1 MTTQSSNNNRAKI
14 LIGLLV
20 VLLVSLAGYTYTLIQ
35 QNKETVL
42 FLEADKAEV
51 QKELE
56 AIVVSYNEI
65 LQDNKLKDKE
75 LIAARDRIVV
85 LLDSVKNYK
94 ANLSIINRYKAQV
107 RALKNERTQLFKRAD
122 SLLIVTQR
130 LAIEKDSTTA
140 VLNKTIKVVDSVTT
154 ANTQLFNS
162 LEKGA
167 LIGISNLDA
176 TAIIVRKG
184 GKIKETKRASRADKI
199 RVCYTIAPNTLAQA
213 GDRVLYV
220 QVINPDNNII
230 GDKSNITFG
239 QDLLTYSKSE
249 SVFYENQALDVC
261 AIVGSTGQDVLKGL
275 YTINIF
281 DAQRQIGSTTL
292 MLK

>member
-65 LQDNKLKDKE
+65 LQDNELKDNE

-107 RALKNERTQLFKRAD
+107 RGLKNERTQLFKRAD

-167 LIGISNLDA
+167 LIGITNLDA

-230 GDKSNITFG
+230 GDKSSITFG

-261 AIVGSTGQDVLKGL
+261 AIIGTTGQDVLKGL

>member
-56 AIVVSYNEI
+56 ALVVSYNEI
-65 LQDNKLKDKE
+65 LQDNELKDKD
-75 LIAARDRIVV
+75 LIAARDRIIV
-85 LLDSVKNYK
+85 LLDSVKDYK
-94 ANLSIINRYKAQV
+94 ANLSIITRYKAQV
-107 RALKNERTQLFKRAD
+107 RALKNERAQLFKRAD
-122 SLLIVTQR
+122 SLLVVTQR

-140 VLNKTIKVVDSVTT
+140 VLIKTIKVVDSVTT

-184 GKIKETKRASRADKI
+184 GKIKETKRANRADKI

>member
-1 MTTQSSNNNRAKI
+1 MTTQSNNNNRAKI

-56 AIVVSYNEI
+56 ALVVSYNEI
-65 LQDNKLKDKE
+65 LQDNKLKDKD
-75 LIAARDRIVV
+75 LIAARDRIIV
-85 LLDSVKNYK
+85 LLDSVKDYK
-94 ANLSIINRYKAQV
+94 ANLSIITRYKAQV
-107 RALKNERTQLFKRAD
+107 RGLKNERAQLFKRAD
-122 SLLIVTQR
+122 SLLVVTQR

-140 VLNKTIKVVDSVTT
+140 VLIKTIKVVDSVTT

-184 GKIKETKRASRADKI
+184 GKIKETKRATRADKI

-261 AIVGSTGQDVLKGL
+261 AIVGTTGQDVLKGL

>member
-1 MTTQSSNNNRAKI
+1 MKTHSNNNNRAKI

-65 LQDNKLKDKE
+65 LQDNELKDKE

-94 ANLSIINRYKAQV
+94 ANLSIITRYKAQV
-107 RALKNERTQLFKRAD
+107 RALKNERAQLFKRAD
-122 SLLIVTQR
+122 SLLVVTQR

-220 QVINPDNNII
+220 QVINPENNII

-249 SVFYENQALDVC
+249 SVFYENKALDVC
-261 AIVGSTGQDVLKGL
+261 AIVGTKGQDVLKGL

>member
-56 AIVVSYNEI
+56 ALVVSYNEI
-65 LQDNKLKDKE
+65 LQDNELKDKD
-75 LIAARDRIVV
+75 LIAARDRIIV
-85 LLDSVKNYK
+85 LLDSVKDYK
-94 ANLSIINRYKAQV
+94 ANLSIITRYKAQV
-107 RALKNERTQLFKRAD
+107 RGLKNERTQLFKRAD
-122 SLLIVTQR
+122 SLLVVTQR

-140 VLNKTIKVVDSVTT
+140 VLVKTIKVVDSVTT

-239 QDLLTYSKSE
+239 QDLLTYSKSA

-261 AIVGSTGQDVLKGL
+261 AIVGVTGQDVLKGF

>member
-65 LQDNKLKDKE
+65 LQDNELKDKE

-107 RALKNERTQLFKRAD
+107 RALKNERTQLFIRAD

-167 LIGISNLDA
+167 LIGITNLDA

-184 GKIKETKRASRADKI
+184 GKIKQTKRASRADKI

-261 AIVGSTGQDVLKGL
+261 AIIGTTGQDVLKGL

>member
-1 MTTQSSNNNRAKI
+1 MTTQSNNNNRAKI

-56 AIVVSYNEI
+56 ALVVSYNEI
-65 LQDNKLKDKE
+65 LQDNKLKDKD
-75 LIAARDRIVV
+75 LIAARDRIIV
-85 LLDSVKNYK
+85 LLDSVKDYK
-94 ANLSIINRYKAQV
+94 ANLSIITRYKAQV
-107 RALKNERTQLFKRAD
+107 RALKNERAQLFKRAD
-122 SLLIVTQR
+122 SLLVVTQR

-184 GKIKETKRASRADKI
+184 GKIKQTKRASRADKI

-220 QVINPDNNII
+220 QVINPENNII

-249 SVFYENQALDVC
+249 SVFYENKALDVC
-261 AIVGSTGQDVLKGL
+261 AIVGTKGQDVLKGL

>member
-1 MTTQSSNNNRAKI
+1 MTTQSNNNNRAKI

-75 LIAARDRIVV
+75 LIAARDRIIV
-85 LLDSVKNYK
+85 LLDSVKDYK
-94 ANLSIINRYKAQV
+94 ANLSIITRYKAQV
-107 RALKNERTQLFKRAD
+107 RALKNERAQLFKRAD
-122 SLLIVTQR
+122 SLLVVTQR

-167 LIGISNLDA
+167 LIGITNLDV

-184 GKIKETKRASRADKI
+184 GKIKQTKRASRADKI

-261 AIVGSTGQDVLKGL
+261 AIVGTKGQDVLKGL

>member
-1 MTTQSSNNNRAKI
+1 MTTQSNNNNRAKI

-56 AIVVSYNEI
+56 ALVVSYNEI
-65 LQDNKLKDKE
+65 LQDNELKDNE

-107 RALKNERTQLFKRAD
+107 RGLKNERTQLFKRAD
-122 SLLIVTQR
+122 SLLVVTQR

-140 VLNKTIKVVDSVTT
+140 VLIKTIKVVDSVTT

-261 AIVGSTGQDVLKGL
+261 AIVGTTGQDVLKGL

>member
-35 QNKETVL
+35 QNKETVF

-56 AIVVSYNEI
+56 ALVVSYNEI
-65 LQDNKLKDKE
+65 LQDNKLKDKD
-75 LIAARDRIVV
+75 LIAARDRVIV
-85 LLDSVKNYK
+85 LLDSVKDYK
-94 ANLSIINRYKAQV
+94 ANLSIITRYKAQV
-107 RALKNERTQLFKRAD
+107 RGLKNERAQLFKRAD
-122 SLLIVTQR
+122 SLLVVTQR

-140 VLNKTIKVVDSVTT
+140 VLIKTIKVVDSVTT
-154 ANTQLFNS
+154 ANTQLFKS

>member
-65 LQDNKLKDKE
+65 LQDNELKDKD

-94 ANLSIINRYKAQV
+94 ANLSIITRYKAQV
-107 RALKNERTQLFKRAD
+107 RGLKNERTQLFKRAD

-167 LIGISNLDA
+167 LIGITNLDA

-184 GKIKETKRASRADKI
+184 GKIKQTKRASRADKI

>member
-42 FLEADKAEV
+42 FLEADKAQV

-56 AIVVSYNEI
+56 ALVVSYNEI
-65 LQDNKLKDKE
+65 LQDNKLKDKD
-75 LIAARDRIVV
+75 LIAARDRVIV

-94 ANLSIINRYKAQV
+94 ANLSIITRYKAQV
-107 RALKNERTQLFKRAD
+107 RGLKNERAQLFKRAD
-122 SLLIVTQR
+122 SLLVVTQR

-140 VLNKTIKVVDSVTT
+140 VLIKTIKVVDSVTT

-220 QVINPDNNII
+220 QVINPENNII

-261 AIVGSTGQDVLKGL
+261 AIIGTTGQDVLKGL

>member
-65 LQDNKLKDKE
+65 LQDNKLKDKD
-75 LIAARDRIVV
+75 LIAARDRIIV
-85 LLDSVKNYK
+85 LLDSVKDYK
-94 ANLSIINRYKAQV
+94 ANLSIITRYKAQV
-107 RALKNERTQLFKRAD
+107 RALKNERAQLFKRAD
-122 SLLIVTQR
+122 SLLVVTQR

-140 VLNKTIKVVDSVTT
+140 VLIKTIKVVDSVTT

-220 QVINPDNNII
+220 QVINPENNII

-261 AIVGSTGQDVLKGL
+261 AIVGTTGQDVLKGL

>member
-1 MTTQSSNNNRAKI
+1 MTTQSSNNNRANI

-56 AIVVSYNEI
+56 ALVVSYNEI
-65 LQDNKLKDKE
+65 LQDNKLKDKD
-75 LIAARDRIVV
+75 LIAARDRIIV
-85 LLDSVKNYK
+85 LLDSVKDYK
-94 ANLSIINRYKAQV
+94 ANLSIITRYKAQV
-107 RALKNERTQLFKRAD
+107 KGLKNERAQLFKRAD
-122 SLLIVTQR
+122 SLLVVTQR

-140 VLNKTIKVVDSVTT
+140 VLIKTIKVVDSVTT

-261 AIVGSTGQDVLKGL
+261 AIVGTAGQDVLKGL

>member
-20 VLLVSLAGYTYTLIQ
+20 VLLVSLAGYTFTLVE

-56 AIVVSYNEI
+56 ALVVSYNEI
-65 LQDNKLKDKE
+65 LQDNKLKDKD
-75 LIAARDRIVV
+75 LIAARDRIIV
-85 LLDSVKNYK
+85 LLDSVKDYK
-94 ANLSIINRYKAQV
+94 ANLSIITRYKAQV
-107 RALKNERTQLFKRAD
+107 RGLKNERAQLFKRAD
-122 SLLIVTQR
+122 SLLVVTER
-130 LAIEKDSTTA
+130 LAIERDSTTA
-140 VLNKTIKVVDSVTT
+140 VLNKTIKAVDSVTT
-154 ANTQLFNS
+154 ANTQMSKS

-167 LIGISNLDA
+167 LIGITNLDA
-176 TAIIVRKG
+176 SAIIVRKG

-199 RVCYTIAPNTLAQA
+199 RVCYTIAPNNLAQA

-239 QDLLTYSKSE
+239 QNLLTFSKSI

-261 AIVGSTGQDVLKGL
+261 AIVGNTGQDVLKGL

>member
-56 AIVVSYNEI
+56 ALVVSYNEI
-65 LQDNKLKDKE
+65 LQDNKLKDKD
-75 LIAARDRIVV
+75 LIAARDRIIV
-85 LLDSVKNYK
+85 LLDSVKDYK
-94 ANLSIINRYKAQV
+94 ANLSIITRYKAQV
-107 RALKNERTQLFKRAD
+107 KGLKNERAQLFKRAD
-122 SLLIVTQR
+122 SLLVVTQR
-130 LAIEKDSTTA
+130 LAVEKDSTTA
-140 VLNKTIKVVDSVTT
+140 VLIKTIKVVDSVTT

-261 AIVGSTGQDVLKGL
+261 AIVGTAGQDVLKGL

>member
-1 MTTQSSNNNRAKI
+1 MKTHSNNNNRAKI

-56 AIVVSYNEI
+56 ALVVSYNEI
-65 LQDNKLKDKE
+65 LQDNKLKDKD
-75 LIAARDRIVV
+75 LIAARDRIIV

-94 ANLSIINRYKAQV
+94 ANLSIITRYKAQV
-107 RALKNERTQLFKRAD
+107 RGLKNERTQLFKRAD
-122 SLLIVTQR
+122 SLLVVTQR

-140 VLNKTIKVVDSVTT
+140 VLVKTIKVVDSVTT

-167 LIGISNLDA
+167 LIGITNLDA
-176 TAIIVRKG
+176 TAIIDRKG
-184 GKIKETKRASRADKI
+184 GKIKQTKRASRADKI

-230 GDKSNITFG
+230 GDKLNITFG

-249 SVFYENQALDVC
+249 IVFYENKALDVC
-261 AIVGSTGQDVLKGL
+261 AIVGTTGQDVLKGL

>member
-65 LQDNKLKDKE
+65 LQDNELKDNE

-107 RALKNERTQLFKRAD
+107 RGLKNERTQLFKRAD

-167 LIGISNLDA
+167 LIGITNLDV
-176 TAIIVRKG
+176 TAIIVSRG
-184 GKIKETKRASRADKI
+184 GKIKQTKRASRADKI

-220 QVINPDNNII
+220 QVINPENNII

-239 QDLLTYSKSE
+239 QDLLTYSKSDI
-249 SVFYENQALDVC
+249 VFYENKALDVC
-261 AIVGSTGQDVLKGL
+261 AIVGTAGQDVLKGL

>member
-1 MTTQSSNNNRAKI
+1 MKTQSNNNNRAKI

-56 AIVVSYNEI
+56 ALVVSYNEI
-65 LQDNKLKDKE
+65 LQDNKLKDKD
-75 LIAARDRIVV
+75 LIAARDRIIV
-85 LLDSVKNYK
+85 LLDSVKDYK
-94 ANLSIINRYKAQV
+94 ANLSIITRYKAQV
-107 RALKNERTQLFKRAD
+107 KGLKNERTQLFKRAD
-122 SLLIVTQR
+122 SLLVVTQR
-130 LAIEKDSTTA
+130 LAVEKDSTTA
-140 VLNKTIKVVDSVTT
+140 VLIKTIKVVDSVTT

-184 GKIKETKRASRADKI
+184 GKIKETKRATRADKI

-261 AIVGSTGQDVLKGL
+261 AIIGTTGQDVLKGL

>member
-1 MTTQSSNNNRAKI
+1 MTTQSNNNNLAKI

-20 VLLVSLAGYTYTLIQ
+20 VLLVSLAGYTFTLVE

-56 AIVVSYNEI
+56 ALVVSYNEI
-65 LQDNKLKDKE
+65 LQDNKLKDKG
-75 LIAARDRIVV
+75 LIAARDRIIV
-85 LLDSVKNYK
+85 LLDSVRDYK
-94 ANLSIINRYKAQV
+94 ANLSIITRYKAQV
-107 RALKNERTQLFKRAD
+107 RGLKNERAQLFKRAD
-122 SLLIVTQR
+122 SLLLVTER

-140 VLNKTIKVVDSVTT
+140 ALNQTIKVVDSVTT
-154 ANTQLFNS
+154 ANTQMSKS

-167 LIGISNLDA
+167 LIGITNLDA
-176 TAIIVRKG
+176 RAIIVRKG

-199 RVCYTIAPNTLAQA
+199 RVCYTIAPNTLAQP

-249 SVFYENQALDVC
+249 SFFYENQALDVC
-261 AIVGSTGQDVLKGL
+261 AIIGVTGQGVLKGL
-275 YTINIF
+275 YTISVF

>member
-65 LQDNKLKDKE
+65 LQDNELKDKE

-107 RALKNERTQLFKRAD
+107 RALKNERTQLFIRAD
-122 SLLIVTQR
+122 SLLFVTQR

-167 LIGISNLDA
+167 LIGITNLDA

-184 GKIKETKRASRADKI
+184 GKIKQTNRASRADKI

>member
-35 QNKETVL
+35 QNKETLL

-65 LQDNKLKDKE
+65 LQDNELKDKE

-107 RALKNERTQLFKRAD
+107 RGLKNERTQLFKRAD

-167 LIGISNLDA
+167 LIGITNLDA

-249 SVFYENQALDVC
+249 IVFYENKALDVC
-261 AIVGSTGQDVLKGL
+261 AIVGTTGQDVLKGS

>member
-56 AIVVSYNEI
+56 ALVVSYNEI
-65 LQDNKLKDKE
+65 LQDNKLKDKD
-75 LIAARDRIVV
+75 LIAARDRIIV
-85 LLDSVKNYK
+85 LLDSVKDFK
-94 ANLSIINRYKAQV
+94 ANLSIITRYKAQV
-107 RALKNERTQLFKRAD
+107 RGLKNERAQLFKRAD
-122 SLLIVTQR
+122 SLLVVTQR

-140 VLNKTIKVVDSVTT
+140 VLIKTIKVVDSVTT

>member
-65 LQDNKLKDKE
+65 LQDNKLKDNE

-107 RALKNERTQLFKRAD
+107 RGLKNERTQLFKRAD

-167 LIGISNLDA
+167 LIGITNLDA

-184 GKIKETKRASRADKI
+184 GKIKQTKRASRADKI

-230 GDKSNITFG
+230 GDKLNITFG

-249 SVFYENQALDVC
+249 IVFYENKALDVC
-261 AIVGSTGQDVLKGL
+261 AIVGTTGQDVLKGL

>member
-65 LQDNKLKDKE
+65 LQDNELKDKD

-107 RALKNERTQLFKRAD
+107 RGLKNERTQLFKRAD
-122 SLLIVTQR
+122 SLLVVTQR

-167 LIGISNLDA
+167 LIGITNLDA

-184 GKIKETKRASRADKI
+184 GKIKQTKRASRADKI

>member
-35 QNKETVL
+35 QNKETLL

-65 LQDNKLKDKE
+65 LQDNELKDKE

-107 RALKNERTQLFKRAD
+107 RGLKNERTQLFKRAD

-167 LIGISNLDA
+167 LIGITNLDA

-184 GKIKETKRASRADKI
+184 GKIKQTKRASRADKI

-249 SVFYENQALDVC
+249 IVFYENKALDVC
-261 AIVGSTGQDVLKGL
+261 AIVGTTGQDVLKGL

>member
-1 MTTQSSNNNRAKI
+1 MTTQSNNNNRAKI

-56 AIVVSYNEI
+56 ALVVSYNEI
-65 LQDNKLKDKE
+65 LQDNKLKDKD
-75 LIAARDRIVV
+75 LIAARDRVIV
-85 LLDSVKNYK
+85 LLDSVKDYK
-94 ANLSIINRYKAQV
+94 ANLSIITRYKAQV
-107 RALKNERTQLFKRAD
+107 RGLKNERVQLFKRAD
-122 SLLIVTQR
+122 SLLVVTQR

-140 VLNKTIKVVDSVTT
+140 VLIKTIKVIDSVTT

>member
-1 MTTQSSNNNRAKI
+1 MKTQSSNNNRAKI

-56 AIVVSYNEI
+56 ALVVSYNEI
-65 LQDNKLKDKE
+65 LQDNKLKDKD
-75 LIAARDRIVV
+75 LIAARDRIIV
-85 LLDSVKNYK
+85 LLDSVKDYK
-94 ANLSIINRYKAQV
+94 ANLSIITRYKAQV
-107 RALKNERTQLFKRAD
+107 RGLKNERAQLFKRAD
-122 SLLIVTQR
+122 SLLVVTER
-130 LAIEKDSTTA
+130 LAIERDSTTA
-140 VLNKTIKVVDSVTT
+140 VLNKTIKAVDSVTT
-154 ANTQLFNS
+154 ANTQMSKS

-167 LIGISNLDA
+167 LIGITNLDA
-176 TAIIVRKG
+176 SAIIVRKG

-261 AIVGSTGQDVLKGL
+261 AIVGTTGQDVLKGL

>member
-56 AIVVSYNEI
+56 ALVVSYNEI
-65 LQDNKLKDKE
+65 LQDNKLKDKD

-94 ANLSIINRYKAQV
+94 ANLSIITRYKAQV
-107 RALKNERTQLFKRAD
+107 RGLKNERAQLFKRAD
-122 SLLIVTQR
+122 SLLVVTQR

-140 VLNKTIKVVDSVTT
+140 VLIKTIKVVDSVTT

-184 GKIKETKRASRADKI
+184 GKIKETKRATRADKI

-261 AIVGSTGQDVLKGL
+261 AIIGTTGQDVLKGL

>member
-1 MTTQSSNNNRAKI
+1 MTTQISNNNRAKI

-56 AIVVSYNEI
+56 ALVVSYNEI
-65 LQDNKLKDKE
+65 LQDNKLKDKD
-75 LIAARDRIVV
+75 LIAARDRIIV
-85 LLDSVKNYK
+85 LLDSVKDYK
-94 ANLSIINRYKAQV
+94 ANLSIITRYKAQV
-107 RALKNERTQLFKRAD
+107 RGLKNERAQLFKRAD
-122 SLLIVTQR
+122 SLLVVTER
-130 LAIEKDSTTA
+130 LAIERDSTTA
-140 VLNKTIKVVDSVTT
+140 VLNKTIKAVDSVTT
-154 ANTQLFNS
+154 ANTQMSKS

-167 LIGISNLDA
+167 LIGITNLDA
-176 TAIIVRKG
+176 SAIIVRKG

-199 RVCYTIAPNTLAQA
+199 RVCYTIAPNNLAQA

-239 QDLLTYSKSE
+239 QNLLTFSKSI

-261 AIVGSTGQDVLKGL
+261 AIVGNTGQDVLKGL

>member
-1 MTTQSSNNNRAKI
+1 MTTQSNNNNRAKI

-56 AIVVSYNEI
+56 ALVVSYNEI
-65 LQDNKLKDKE
+65 LQDNKLKDKD
-75 LIAARDRIVV
+75 LIAARDRIIV
-85 LLDSVKNYK
+85 LLDSVKDYK
-94 ANLSIINRYKAQV
+94 ANLSIITRYKAQV
-107 RALKNERTQLFKRAD
+107 KGLKNERAQLFKRAD
-122 SLLIVTQR
+122 SLLVVTQR
-130 LAIEKDSTTA
+130 LAVEKDSTTA
-140 VLNKTIKVVDSVTT
+140 VLVKTIKVVDSVTT

-220 QVINPDNNII
+220 QIINPDNNII

-261 AIVGSTGQDVLKGL
+261 AIIGTTGQDVLKGL

>member
-1 MTTQSSNNNRAKI
+1 MKTQSNNNNRAKI

-56 AIVVSYNEI
+56 ALVVSYNEI
-65 LQDNKLKDKE
+65 LQDNKLKDKD
-75 LIAARDRIVV
+75 LIAARDRIIV
-85 LLDSVKNYK
+85 LLDSVKDYK
-94 ANLSIINRYKAQV
+94 ANLSIITRYKAQV
-107 RALKNERTQLFKRAD
+107 KGLKNERTQLFKRAD
-122 SLLIVTQR
+122 SLLVVTQR
-130 LAIEKDSTTA
+130 LAVEKDSTTA
-140 VLNKTIKVVDSVTT
+140 VLVKTIKVVDSVTT

-184 GKIKETKRASRADKI
+184 GKIKETKRATRADKI

-261 AIVGSTGQDVLKGL
+261 AIVGTAGQDVLKGL

>member
-42 FLEADKAEV
+42 FLEADKAQV

-56 AIVVSYNEI
+56 ALVVSYNEI
-65 LQDNKLKDKE
+65 LQDNKLKDKD
-75 LIAARDRIVV
+75 LIAARDRIIV
-85 LLDSVKNYK
+85 LLDSVKDYK
-94 ANLSIINRYKAQV
+94 ANLSIITRYKAQV
-107 RALKNERTQLFKRAD
+107 KGLKNERAQLFKRAD
-122 SLLIVTQR
+122 SLLVVTQR
-130 LAIEKDSTTA
+130 LAVEKDSTTA
-140 VLNKTIKVVDSVTT
+140 VLIKTIKVVDSVTT

-261 AIVGSTGQDVLKGL
+261 AIVGTTGQDVLKGL

>member
-65 LQDNKLKDKE
+65 LQDNELKDKE

-167 LIGISNLDA
+167 LIGITNLDV
-176 TAIIVRKG
+176 TAIIVRRG
-184 GKIKETKRASRADKI
+184 GKIKQTKRASRADKI

-261 AIVGSTGQDVLKGL
+261 AIIGTTGQDVLKGL

>member
-1 MTTQSSNNNRAKI
+1 MKTHSNNNNRAKI

-35 QNKETVL
+35 QNNETVL

-56 AIVVSYNEI
+56 ALVVSYNEI
-65 LQDNKLKDKE
+65 LQDNKLKDKD
-75 LIAARDRIVV
+75 LIAARDRVIVH
-85 LLDSVKNYK
+85 LDSVKDYK
-94 ANLSIINRYKAQV
+94 ANLSIITRYKAQV
-107 RALKNERTQLFKRAD
+107 KGLKNERTQLFKRAD
-122 SLLIVTQR
+122 SLLVVTQR
-130 LAIEKDSTTA
+130 LAVEKDSTTA
-140 VLNKTIKVVDSVTT
+140 VLIKTIKVVDSVTT

-184 GKIKETKRASRADKI
+184 GKIKETKRATRANKI

-261 AIVGSTGQDVLKGL
+261 AIVGTAGQDVLKGL

>member
-65 LQDNKLKDKE
+65 LQDNKLKDKD
-75 LIAARDRIVV
+75 LIAARDRIIV
-85 LLDSVKNYK
+85 LLDSVKDYK
-94 ANLSIINRYKAQV
+94 ANLSIITRYKAQV
-107 RALKNERTQLFKRAD
+107 KGLKNERTQLFKRAD
-122 SLLIVTQR
+122 SLLVVTQR
-130 LAIEKDSTTA
+130 LAVEKDSTTA
-140 VLNKTIKVVDSVTT
+140 VLIKTIKVVDSVTT

-184 GKIKETKRASRADKI
+184 GKIKETKRATRADKI

-261 AIVGSTGQDVLKGL
+261 AIIGTTGQDVLKGL

>member
-56 AIVVSYNEI
+56 ALVVSYNEI
-65 LQDNKLKDKE
+65 LQDNKLKDKD
-75 LIAARDRIVV
+75 LIAARDRIIV
-85 LLDSVKNYK
+85 LLDSVKDYK
-94 ANLSIINRYKAQV
+94 ANLSIITRYKAQV
-107 RALKNERTQLFKRAD
+107 KGLKNERTQLFKRAD
-122 SLLIVTQR
+122 SLLVVTQR
-130 LAIEKDSTTA
+130 LAVEKDSTTA
-140 VLNKTIKVVDSVTT
+140 VLIKTIKVVDSVTT

-261 AIVGSTGQDVLKGL
+261 AIVGTAGQDVLKGL